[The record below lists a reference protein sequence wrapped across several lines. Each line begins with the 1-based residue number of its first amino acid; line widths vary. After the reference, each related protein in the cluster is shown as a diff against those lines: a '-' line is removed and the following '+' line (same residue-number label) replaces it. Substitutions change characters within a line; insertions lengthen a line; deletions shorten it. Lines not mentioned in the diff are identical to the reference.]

1 MLKKLEQ
8 MFFPMRKIIF
18 NFTFN
23 LCLFSLLIIGI
34 QNSSDKNKINL
45 LFNETVELPVSFII
59 GTSFIFGSI
68 FGNFLFLND
77 FNNLNSKSD

>member
-1 MLKKLEQ
+1 
-8 MFFPMRKIIF
+8 MFVSMRKIIF

-34 QNSSDKNKINL
+34 QNSSEKNKINL
-45 LFNETVELPVSFII
+45 IFNETVELPNSFII

-68 FGNFLFLND
+68 LGNFLFLND
-77 FNNLNSKSD
+77 FNSLNSKSD

>member
-1 MLKKLEQ
+1 MSLPL
-8 MFFPMRKIIF
+8 RKIFF

-34 QNSSDKNKINL
+34 QNSSDKNKVNL
-45 LFNETVELPVSFII
+45 IFNETVELPISFIV

-68 FGNFLFLND
+68 IGNLVAFQN
-77 FNNLNSKSD
+77 FNYIFSKRD

>member
-1 MLKKLEQ
+1 MY
-8 MFFPMRKIIF
+8 FPVRKIIF

-23 LCLFSLLIIGI
+23 LCLFSVLIIGI

-68 FGNFLFLND
+68 FGNLLVLNSH
-77 FNNLNSKSD
+77 NSKSD